1 MVTLN
6 FSPTLHTPRY
16 PVLLLDT
23 FLFLFL
29 GSTGPPGVETNGKG
43 FMEEEGVVAED
54 VGTAKLVKEDNNEAE
69 ETVEAEEEEE
79 EEEEEETAADR
90 TEANVEG

>member
-1 MVTLN
+1 
-6 FSPTLHTPRY
+6 
-16 PVLLLDT
+16 
-23 FLFLFL
+23 
-29 GSTGPPGVETNGKG
+29 
-43 FMEEEGVVAED
+43 MEKEGVVAED

-90 TEANVEG
+90 TKANVEG